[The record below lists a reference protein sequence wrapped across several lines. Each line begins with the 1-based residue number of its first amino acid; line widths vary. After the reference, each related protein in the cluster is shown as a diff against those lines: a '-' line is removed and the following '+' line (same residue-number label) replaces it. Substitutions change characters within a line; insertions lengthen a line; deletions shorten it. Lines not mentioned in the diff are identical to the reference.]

1 MGKFFLYILVLVL
14 LEVSC
19 KEEKIYRPDIVADLS
34 VQIIPAEE
42 SLKMSSFFKTTY
54 DIIVPE
60 GVVLAG
66 VSKVLVKDSL
76 MIVEGK
82 TGDGFIHLFDKK
94 GQFIETILKRG
105 GGPSEAANI
114 WAMKIY
120 NDNVYFLVN
129 AGTEIMCYSLTNRKV
144 IDRFRMPNEIVSIAD
159 FEILS
164 DKEFIFYKNLTGMI
178 DEDEFK
184 LYMFDRER
192 KEVIERWIP
201 LHAESS
207 EYISFAQHDCLYYQ
221 DGRIRFYEV
230 FQKGIYE
237 LEEKQL
243 KGYVSFEDNEYAIPD
258 NELYGRYTFDS
269 FIDFCMR
276 SPYVWA
282 HRGVMEGSRFI
293 FSNYTYREK
302 YYWNVIDKKK
312 GKSKSFLKIDDD
324 IFLEEKML
332 AEDYPFQTNK
342 QDSVQYFTISYDQL
356 ADVMEKKRKNGSFD
370 SFSKSHPE
378 VVKIYEKS
386 SIDTNDLIIMLY
398 EEE

>member
-1 MGKFFLYILVLVL
+1 MNRFFLYFLALVPFW
-14 LEVSC
+14 VSC
-19 KEEKIYRPDIVADLS
+19 KEEKVCRPEIVSDLS

-66 VSKVLVKDSL
+66 VSKVLIKDSL
-76 MIVEGK
+76 VIVEGK
-82 TGDGFIHLFDKK
+82 TGDGFIHLFDKT

-105 GGPSEAANI
+105 GGPSEAANV

-144 IDRFRMPNEIVSIAD
+144 IDRFRIPNEIVSIAD

-184 LYMFDRER
+184 LYMFDRNR
-192 KEVIERWIP
+192 KEVIGRWIP

-207 EYISFAQHDCLYYQ
+207 EYISFAQHDCLYRQ
-221 DGRIRFYEV
+221 NGKIRFYEV
-230 FQKGIYE
+230 FQKGVYE
-237 LEEKQL
+237 LKGKQL
-243 KGYVSFEDNEYAIPD
+243 NGYVSFEDNEYTIPD
-258 NELYGRYTFDS
+258 DELYGRYTFDS
-269 FIDFCMR
+269 FIDLCMG

-282 HRGVMEGSRFI
+282 HRGVMEGERFI
-293 FSNYTYREK
+293 FSNYTYRKK
-302 YYWNVIDKKK
+302 YYWNIIDKQEKI
-312 GKSKSFLKIDDD
+312 SKSFLKIDDD
-324 IFLEEKML
+324 ILLEEETL
-332 AEDYPFQTNK
+332 AEDYLLQTNK

-356 ADVMEKKRKNGSFD
+356 TDVMEKKKKNGSFD
-370 SFSKSHPE
+370 SFSKNHP
-378 VVKIYEKS
+378 VLVKMYEHS

-398 EEE
+398 EKE